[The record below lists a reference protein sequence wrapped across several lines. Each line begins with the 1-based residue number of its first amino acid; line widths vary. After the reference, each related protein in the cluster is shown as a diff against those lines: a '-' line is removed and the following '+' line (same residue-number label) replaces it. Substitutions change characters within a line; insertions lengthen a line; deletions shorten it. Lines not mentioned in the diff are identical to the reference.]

1 MCITKQ
7 LWMGKTFSHNSDIS
21 NKVWTWKIK
30 HKKILLAAF
39 FPSSFY
45 CCGKSFP
52 IHIVSVLLLLLL
64 SIYNFCIKKA
74 NLLLLSCY
82 IYFLCY
88 SFRNRKFDE
97 SMPDDIIT
105 IAHCFFLCTM
115 KMKLLLPQKESLL
128 LFFCSCFALF
138 IPI

>member
-30 HKKILLAAF
+30 YKKILLAAF

-105 IAHCFFLCTM
+105 IAQCFFFVYNENETFTSS
-115 KMKLLLPQKESLL
+115 KGISST
-128 LFFCSCFALF
+128 FFCSCFALF